1 MLVLTNLKDT
11 RDLPIVQLPKNAT
24 MNAKKTGGIPLSV
37 NLSIHAKKAHVFYG
51 LHSASLTSLGQLCG
65 YDCITILDKNEI
77 NILKNKTPIL
87 KGHKNKT
94 DGLWCIPIQRTLRH
108 HAHAIIKRDKMK
120 KELIQPFIMQEY
132 YSKNQHHR

>member
-51 LHSASLTSLGQLCG
+51 LHSASLISLVQMC
-65 YDCITILDKNEI
+65 DNACVAILDKNEI
-77 NILKNKTPIL
+77 NILNIYILIL
-87 KGHKNKT
+87 K
-94 DGLWCIPIQRTLRH
+94 
-108 HAHAIIKRDKMK
+108 
-120 KELIQPFIMQEY
+120 
-132 YSKNQHHR
+132 